1 MIEIGIA
8 QTDITPTEP
17 VWLVGYGNRDHK
29 SEGVYQPLRA
39 GALYL
44 CGSEDA
50 ALIITADL
58 IGYDLA
64 FAAESKALIGDAT
77 GLLPRQIILT
87 ATHTHCAPFFYP
99 WNMPGQPE
107 PTYAAFLKKKLIEV
121 SSAALACAQQGQ
133 IAFAR
138 GSSSFGV
145 NRRKPNGDGGVVFAP
160 HPDGAMD
167 RDLDTLWCSDAQ
179 GRPLAS
185 LTIFGCH
192 PTSLGGYLIGGDY
205 PGYLCR
211 ALEDETGVP
220 ALFATGCAGNIRPW
234 YKGTD
239 GDFARPSLDELAAA
253 GRTLAA
259 EVLATHDGAQA
270 VDASNLHT
278 TSEFHSLPY
287 VDLPT
292 AAMLEAA
299 AREKD
304 VRRRDWAQT
313 MLEQLEHGP
322 LPSACPQEV
331 QLLRFNDDLLA
342 VFLGGEVLTEIGQHI
357 KLALHPA
364 TTITAAYAN
373 GLITYVP
380 SEEAYPL
387 GGYEVDGSYHLF
399 IRPAPFVKEV
409 EERIVAFVEAQ
420 VQHLSYRA

>member
-1 MIEIGIA
+1 MLEIGIA

-17 VWLVGYGNRDHK
+17 VWLVGYGNREHK

-44 CGSEDA
+44 RGRDDA

-77 GLLPRQIILT
+77 GLLPRQIVLT
-87 ATHTHCAPFFYP
+87 ATHTHCAPFYYP
-99 WNMPGQPE
+99 WIMPGQPE
-107 PTYAAFLKKKLIEV
+107 PTYAAFLKKKLVEV
-121 SSAALACAQQGQ
+121 SSAALASAQQGQ

-138 GSSSFGV
+138 GTSSFGV
-145 NRRKPNGDGGVVFAP
+145 NRRKPTGDGGVVFAP

-167 RDLDTLWCSDAQ
+167 RDLDTLWCSDTQ

-211 ALEDETGVP
+211 ALEDETGAP

-234 YKGTD
+234 YKGAD
-239 GDFARPSLDELAAA
+239 GGFARPSLEELAAA
-253 GRTLAA
+253 GRDLATDVLAA
-259 EVLATHDGAQA
+259 RDGAQA
-270 VDASNLHT
+270 VEAQHLRS
-278 TSEFHSLPY
+278 TSEFHHLPY
-287 VDLPT
+287 TALPT
-292 AAMLEAA
+292 RAALEAA
-299 AREKD
+299 TREDD

-313 MLEQLEHGP
+313 MLEQVGHGP
-322 LPSACPQEV
+322 LPKACPQEV
-331 QLLRFNDDLLA
+331 QLLRFNDDLQA
-342 VFLGGEVLTEIGQHI
+342 IFLGGEVLTEIGQHI
-357 KLALHPA
+357 KIALQPT

-373 GLITYVP
+373 GLIAYVP
-380 SEEAYPL
+380 SQDTYDL

-409 EERIVAFVEAQ
+409 EERIVAQAVHMANALS
-420 VQHLSYRA
+420 QH